1 MMCLEAHQNSIW
13 KIGRKRDKALGLL
26 ICVCATAWMLGL
38 FLPLM
43 TVETLFIFVNT
54 FSIAT
59 IMLTLLQESE
69 WVFFA
74 LISFFS
80 VIMPV
85 VKFDQLYRVWFQF
98 DVSGVSVDKALK
110 RIDAVSKWSMGDVFV
125 VAVIVV
131 IFKTSGA
138 LANARIESG
147 LYVFAAAV
155 VGSMAVTV
163 MLRRAVMF
171 QRREKGGCKIKGA
184 R

>member
-1 MMCLEAHQNSIW
+1 MWAKFKYLMCLEAHQNSIW
-13 KIGRKRDKALGLL
+13 KIGRKRDKALGPLMFL
-26 ICVCATAWMLGL
+26 CAVAWMLGL
-38 FLPLM
+38 VLPLM
-43 TVETLFIFVNT
+43 TVEKLFIFVNT
-54 FSIAT
+54 YSIAT
-59 IMLTLLQESE
+59 IMLTLLKESE
-69 WVFFA
+69 WVLLA
-74 LISFFS
+74 LIFVFS

-98 DVSGVSVDKALK
+98 DVSGVSVDKAQK

-131 IFKTSGA
+131 IFKTSGV

-155 VGSMAVTV
+155 VGSMAVTI

-171 QRREKGGCKIKGA
+171 QRREKAG
-184 R
+184 